1 MRFAHPKKEKE
12 IDGGNL
18 YMSMTWYY
26 VVDNVI
32 TTYFLNKETQITSM
46 K

>member
-1 MRFAHPKKEKE
+1 MRFVHPKKEKE

-18 YMSMTWYY
+18 YMSMTWY